1 MKLTDVKTYKLEF
14 FFFSILVV
22 LSYVALSGNDPG
34 TGTGSMNN
42 YFWVP
47 STVMQSIAAVY
58 AVFIAIFALSLQR
71 NQDSIHSIAN
81 RLKPPLKIVSY
92 TAAGS
97 IYLNGLILLIFSL
110 YSPLEVKIKLMLF
123 TSLLSLV
130 ASLLAIV
137 YLSLE
142 MLSDVSG
149 LKTSSEKFAHLSNLL
164 RELEGWGSSGQ
175 MELSAGDT
183 EFCIQ
188 ALEDEKPEV
197 RMVAAQLLGR
207 LGDEQAADALL
218 RKLADKN
225 YRVREAAVEALGRV
239 GGEKTVDVLVEKL
252 EAKDPNFRLHTVR
265 ALARL
270 GDERAVDPLARRLDD
285 KVLEVRIAAAEA
297 LGDLESR
304 NAADALLKKLE
315 DTQMGG
321 TPAELQKHVLIALG
335 KIGDK
340 KALDSILPRLN
351 YPSPEI
357 RKHAAEALGN
367 LGDERAVSD
376 LVKKLVDLSP
386 EVRNASAYA
395 LGKLGDKRAVEP
407 LIGMLEETDPELRIT
422 AVYSLGN
429 LRAPQAVSPLIKMLD
444 DDNPWVRKCA
454 AEALGK
460 SGDKRAIEVLL
471 TKLNDM
477 DPEVRRVAAGALGI
491 ISENQDFR

>member
-14 FFFSILVV
+14 FFFSILAV
-22 LSYVALSGNDPG
+22 LSYAFLSGNDPG
-34 TGTGSMNN
+34 TGTGSMND

-71 NQDSIHSIAN
+71 DQDSIHSAAN

-110 YSPLEVKIKLMLF
+110 YSPPEVKIKFLLF
-123 TSLLSLV
+123 ASLLSLV
-130 ASLLAIV
+130 ASLIAIV

-164 RELEGWGSSGQ
+164 RELEGLGSSGQ
-175 MELSAGDT
+175 MELSAGES

-197 RMVAAQLLGR
+197 RMVAAHLLGR
-207 LGDEQAADALL
+207 LGDEQASDALL

-225 YRVREAAVEALGRV
+225 SRVREAAVEALGRV
-239 GGEKTVDVLVEKL
+239 GGEKTVEVLVEKL

-270 GDERAVDPLARRLDD
+270 GDERAVAPLVQRLDD
-285 KVLEVRIAAAEA
+285 KVLEIRIAAVEA
-297 LGDLESR
+297 LGNLKSR
-304 NAADALLKKLE
+304 NAVEPLLNKLE
-315 DTQMGG
+315 DIQIGG
-321 TPAELQKHVLIALG
+321 TPAELQKYVLIALG
-335 KIGDK
+335 QIGDK
-340 KALDSILPRLN
+340 KALEAILPRLDV
-351 YPSPEI
+351 PSPEI

-367 LGDERAVSD
+367 LRDEKAVPN
-376 LVKKLVDLSP
+376 LVKKLADLSP

-407 LIGMLEETDPELRIT
+407 LIGMLEETDSELRIT
-422 AVYSLGN
+422 AVYALGN
-429 LRAPQAVSPLIKMLD
+429 LRVPQAVSPLIKMLD
-444 DDNPWVRKCA
+444 DDNPWVRKGA

-460 SGDKRAIEVLL
+460 SGDKRAIEALL

-491 ISENQDFR
+491 IKDDSDFR